1 MPAAKRTRSSNTQA
15 TTTEKKAVV
24 KRELYF
30 DQDRE
35 TKGTYRYQ
43 EEANPGE
50 RPIMG
55 SIWIRK
61 DVADDMGL
69 NGEVKVTIEVVSE

>member
-1 MPAAKRTRSSNTQA
+1 MPAARRQPAKA
-15 TTTEKKAVV
+15 TPAKKH
-24 KRELYF
+24 ELYF

-35 TKGTYRYQ
+35 TKGTYRYK
-43 EEANPGE
+43 EANVDAGA

-61 DVADDMGL
+61 DIADEMGL
-69 NGEVKVTIEVVSE
+69 NGAVKVTIEVDTSE

>member
-1 MPAAKRTRSSNTQA
+1 MPAAKRTR
-15 TTTEKKAVV
+15 TTPTPAAKPAVKK
-24 KRELYF
+24 ELYF

-35 TKGTYRYQ
+35 TKGTYRYK
-43 EEANPGE
+43 EESNAGE

-55 SIWIRK
+55 TIWIRK

-69 NGEVKVTIEVVSE
+69 NGEVKVTIELVPEGE